1 MEFGRGEGYAELLI
15 YDRAMRKKRLDL
27 QRKIVSAQER
37 FSESVDALN
46 TVGEVRLDVTAPGAR
61 WRYRYRGELSRVQNG
76 SFGSIEYAYVKPFFD
91 LQGESLFGVQMAF
104 VNMHFV
110 GGTDSLRALDVRFDN
125 TREQTVG
132 FMDMLRILERKLGRH
147 AYSDTLHT
155 KKGPY
160 RRASWYG
167 RGLSITLEENRFRP
181 EHPDRADVLVNFE
194 MDRIEVPWSP
204 PVLTIDEAPADSV
217 SKDASDVEAPASVE
231 IDTTDTRNQQ

>member
-1 MEFGRGEGYAELLI
+1 
-15 YDRAMRKKRLDL
+15 
-27 QRKIVSAQER
+27 
-37 FSESVDALN
+37 
-46 TVGEVRLDVTAPGAR
+46 
-61 WRYRYRGELSRVQNG
+61 
-76 SFGSIEYAYVKPFFD
+76 
-91 LQGESLFGVQMAF
+91 
-104 VNMHFV
+104 
-110 GGTDSLRALDVRFDN
+110 
-125 TREQTVG
+125 
-132 FMDMLRILERKLGRH
+132 MDMLRILERKLGRH